1 MASKT
6 TGKAQGRSR
15 PQAQN
20 KESKQK
26 QSKAS
31 PESGRGGSGS
41 GGAKGAANGTA
52 ARKGGGEQRGQERN
66 PQQQR
71 KTRPEAREQSSQQDE
86 GAQDQAQQG
95 QNEGQEQSQEGGGN
109 ITKVAQTAK
118 QHPVTTAASI
128 AGLTLLAA
136 QGLRMAINSMSG
148 NGASAMPGGASR
160 EASADED
167 EAGEQDDE
175 DSPEASYE
183 EDEEG
188 DEGSEEDDDSPQA
201 SAEDEGDESDEDEA
215 DEDEQEGAGIS
226 GRFRGIG
233 SALRS
238 SGGAIRRGAASG
250 YERGRE
256 AAGQNWQ
263 SHPLVMCGLAIAVGA
278 AAGLLLPSTRQE
290 DQWMGESSDKVT
302 GRLKKT
308 GKQFFRQ
315 GRQIAGKV
323 VSEAVNTTA
332 KEVEREGLTPDRL
345 GKKVKRVVSSVRE
358 AVSNAVQED

>member
-15 PQAQN
+15 PQAQG
-20 KESKQK
+20 KENKQK

-31 PESGRGGSGS
+31 SESGRGGSGS

-52 ARKGGGEQRGQERN
+52 SRKGGEQRSE
-66 PQQQR
+66 QQR
-71 KTRPEAREQSSQQDE
+71 KTRPEARERSRPQQDE
-86 GAQDQAQQG
+86 GARDQAQQG
-95 QNEGQEQSQEGGGN
+95 QDEGQEQSQQGGGGN

-136 QGLRMAINSMSG
+136 QGLRMAISSMSG
-148 NGASAMPGGASR
+148 NGAGAASGGAS
-160 EASADED
+160 SDED
-167 EAGEQDDE
+167 EERGEDDE
-175 DSPEASYE
+175 DSPEASYDEDDESQEGE
-183 EDEEG
+183 EDA
-188 DEGSEEDDDSPQA
+188 DSAQA
-201 SAEDEGDESDEDEA
+201 SAEDQGEESDQ
-215 DEDEQEGAGIS
+215 DEDDQEGEGGGRFGGIS
-226 GRFRGIG
+226 

-238 SGGAIRRGAASG
+238 SGNAIRRGAQSG
-250 YERGRE
+250 YDRGRE

-278 AAGLLLPSTRQE
+278 AAGFLLPSTRQE
-290 DQWMGESSDKVT
+290 DQWMGQSSDKVT
-302 GRLKKT
+302 GRLRKT
-308 GKQFFRQ
+308 SKQFFRH
-315 GRQIAGKV
+315 GRQMAGRV

-332 KEVEREGLTPDRL
+332 KEAEREGLTPDRL

-358 AVSNAVQED
+358 AVSNAVQDD